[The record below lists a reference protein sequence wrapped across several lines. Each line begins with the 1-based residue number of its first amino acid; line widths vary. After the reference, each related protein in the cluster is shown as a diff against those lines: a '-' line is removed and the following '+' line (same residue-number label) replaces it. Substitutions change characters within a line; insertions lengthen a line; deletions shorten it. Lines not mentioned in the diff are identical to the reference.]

1 MHVFIFNYTQTPKNN
16 AIGVRTTTK
25 NIGKLLI
32 PNGVF

>member
-1 MHVFIFNYTQTPKNN
+1 MFLYLTTHKPSKNN

>member
-1 MHVFIFNYTQTPKNN
+1 MILYLTTHNPPPKNN